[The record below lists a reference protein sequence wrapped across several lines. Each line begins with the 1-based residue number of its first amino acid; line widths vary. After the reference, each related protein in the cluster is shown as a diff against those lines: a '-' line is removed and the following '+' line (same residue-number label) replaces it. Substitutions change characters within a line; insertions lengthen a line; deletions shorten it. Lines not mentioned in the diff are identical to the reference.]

1 MVATLPFHWHALI
14 VVAIVGGIAS
24 VVRLSRTRRQRAQG
38 AAAVVAFAAVTLW
51 PVGDVAASVSL
62 SVATLQRL
70 VLMLLVA
77 PLLMLAAP
85 TSTWVAVT
93 RPAIVDAVARRLA
106 RPAPAMALVTVVGT
120 VTLSVPI
127 VNWGAQSL
135 WARDVI
141 VIGVVVLGVV
151 LWLPALGL
159 VPGARRL
166 SEVARAA
173 YVFVSALVV
182 TSLSLVWIFAR
193 HPLYRSLHFQHHFVH
208 LSALTDQQVAGFV
221 AKLGAYLPMWAV
233 AFVIFSRA
241 EHRGVELETSPLHW
255 ADVERELLRAER
267 QRRRTTRT
275 ARAPRSRGGATW

>member
-1 MVATLPFHWHALI
+1 MALPFHLHVIALI
-14 VVAIVGGIAS
+14 AILAGLVS
-24 VVRLSRTRRQRAQG
+24 VVRVSTTRRERLLG
-38 AAAVVAFAAVTLW
+38 SVAVAGFAAVTLW

-77 PLLMLAAP
+77 PLMMLAAP

-93 RPAIVDAVARRLA
+93 RPAFVDAVARRLV
-106 RPAPAMALVTVVGT
+106 RPVPALAIVTIVGT
-120 VTLSVPI
+120 FTLSVP
-127 VNWGAQSL
+127 VVDWGARSL
-135 WARDVI
+135 WARDLII
-141 VIGVVVLGVV
+141 VGVVALGVV

-173 YVFVSALVV
+173 YVFVAALVV
-182 TSLSLVWIFAR
+182 TSLSLVWIFAK
-193 HPLYRSLHFQHHFVH
+193 HPLYPALHSQQRFVH
-208 LSALTDQQVAGFV
+208 LSPLADQQVAGFV
-221 AKLGAYLPMWAV
+221 AKLGAYLPMWIV

-241 EHRGVELETSPLHW
+241 DQRGVDLESSPLHW

-267 QRRRTTRT
+267 QRRRAHART
-275 ARAPRSRGGATW
+275 SAPTGE

>member
-120 VTLSVPI
+120 VTLSVPV
-127 VNWGAQSL
+127 VNWGAHSL

>member
-193 HPLYRSLHFQHHFVH
+193 HPLHRSLHFQHHFVH

>member
-1 MVATLPFHWHALI
+1 ML
-14 VVAIVGGIAS
+14 AIVGGVAS
-24 VVRLSRTRRQRAQG
+24 VVRLSRTRRQRLQG
-38 AAAVVAFAAVTLW
+38 AAAVVAFAVVTLW

-106 RPAPAMALVTVVGT
+106 RPAPAMVLVTVVGT
-120 VTLSVPI
+120 ATLSVPV
-127 VNWGAQSL
+127 VNWGAHSL
-135 WARDVI
+135 WARDLI
-141 VIGVVVLGVV
+141 VVGVVVLGVV

-173 YVFVSALVV
+173 YVFVAALVV

-193 HPLYRSLHFQHHFVH
+193 HPLYSALHFQHHYVH
-208 LSALTDQQVAGFV
+208 LSALADQQVAGFV

-241 EHRGVELETSPLHW
+241 EHRGAELETSPLHW

-267 QRRRTTRT
+267 QRMRAARTSR
-275 ARAPRSRGGATW
+275 PR